1 MGAVVRILVFVVGAL
16 GLAMSGLN
24 GYENV
29 NPDAENLLNS
39 LGPASGVAHGMY
51 GLFGTGL
58 EQLGGLLGG
67 VAGGEADADKPNMV
81 AQWGPEGISGLISA
95 LLMMFSARR

>member
-29 NPDAENLLNS
+29 NPEAADLLNS
-39 LGPASGVAHGMY
+39 LGPASGVAHGTY
-51 GLFGTGL
+51 DLFGVGL
-58 EQLGGLLGG
+58 EQLGGLLGN
-67 VAGGEADADKPNMV
+67 VAGGDADSDKPNMV

-95 LLMMFSARR
+95 LMMLFSTRR